1 MWWTKRRG
9 IRWLRTA
16 SSTHLKAKQAP
27 LWAQNRLLKI
37 PRMMLCQS
45 RLLQPH
51 GALVLVLVLVLVLM
65 LGAML
70 LLMMVLVLV
79 LVLVVTLGAIQVSE
93 LLAPATPVP
102 QKLAHQGHRRQPHH
116 AHPPSLL
123 PTAVG
128 QRECACHQRCPTR
141 CLFKPWCL
149 WSWMTTNSTFS
160 HARRGVFNQSP
171 RGGSDWSVTSTL

>member
-1 MWWTKRRG
+1 MV
-9 IRWLRTA
+9 L
-16 SSTHLKAKQAP
+16 Q
-27 LWAQNRLLKI
+27 QLL
-37 PRMMLCQS
+37 
-45 RLLQPH
+45 
-51 GALVLVLVLVLVLM
+51 ALVLLVLVLILLVLVLVLVLM

-141 CLFKPWCL
+141 CLFKPWCR